1 MLFPWARLSAG
12 RALHTSAPA
21 RAAPRTPPRPKLKT
35 HTGTA
40 KRIAPI
46 RGSAAGAGQLKF
58 KRSHANKQHLNSS
71 MPRARLARLG
81 EIGIVRSGPVSRMLR
96 RLLAPRI

>member
-1 MLFPWARLSAG
+1 MLFQWARLGAA
-12 RALHTSAPA
+12 RAVHTSAPA
-21 RAAPRTPPRPKLKT
+21 RAAPRTAPRLKLKT

-46 RGSAAGAGQLKF
+46 RGSAVSAGQLKF
-58 KRSHANKQHLNSS
+58 KRAHSNKQHLNSS

-81 EIGIVRSGPVSRMLR
+81 DVAVVRSGPVSRMLR